1 MRKFYGMLSGL
12 LIGALL
18 GFTADQ
24 ILTTL
29 VLQNAEEAAV
39 VIISNAL
46 GAFVVFPLLIIL
58 CGFLGYRWVKHRE

>member
-46 GAFVVFPLLIIL
+46 GAFVVFPLLIVL

>member
-1 MRKFYGMLSGL
+1 MRKFYGTLSGL

-29 VLQNAEEAAV
+29 VLQHAEEAAV

-46 GAFVVFPLLIIL
+46 GAFLVFPLLIIL
-58 CGFLGYRWVKHRE
+58 CGFLGYRWVKHRV